1 MADFYK
7 LLEAEKNFYAKGNT
21 VAKTPDPVTK
31 EFNIDPNVTLKKD
44 DLLKGQYVD
53 HIRDY
58 IGIGVLNRLIETCR
72 HDEPLAPGP
81 VVWRQLTTEIRVADA
96 TFQVVSAFL
105 LQRLHRF
112 AIDIHQ
118 RVGETLVNDTAHTL
132 ADMLQRTRLF
142 ETRLVILAVIAVRLG
157 PNPLCCALE
166 QLERAHPLNHVG
178 DNLDGC

>member
-58 IGIGVLNRLIETCR
+58 MIDRKGVDYKELSDQEVVDDFVEHMRYFNANSVSTAGEVRFIGKADDMRKAKARRAYQIY
-72 HDEPLAPGP
+72 D
-81 VVWRQLTTEIRVADA
+81 QLGNV
-96 TFQVVSAFL
+96 FM
-105 LQRLHRF
+105 
-112 AIDIHQ
+112 
-118 RVGETLVNDTAHTL
+118 NDGF
-132 ADMLQRTRLF
+132 RIF
-142 ETRLVILAVIAVRLG
+142 
-157 PNPLCCALE
+157 
-166 QLERAHPLNHVG
+166 
-178 DNLDGC
+178 